1 MATETDDRG
10 QRTVPDVLIA
20 CAQHRPAALAL
31 VEPDGLTVTSA
42 ELLDLTQAGASL
54 LGDRGVRRGDR
65 VAVDASS
72 MSWNEVAVSYFAAAW
87 AGAAAVLT
95 AGEGTARAAAGMGV
109 AAVIT
114 SGGFAADTEQ
124 TITPAE
130 LVAAP
135 GRAGPSPAEPHDVL
149 DLVFTSGTTGE
160 PKPVPS
166 THSEWT
172 RSVRPE
178 LLAGRGRRVVVH
190 TGVPIAVSGGLHGIL
205 LNHVARGVTSVHTG
219 SVTGLIAAGD
229 RYGASE
235 LHMSPHT
242 ARSLVKVLSPGADWA
257 ARIRIIRLVG
267 SPVPAA
273 VADGLRAVFPQ
284 ARVVSL
290 YGLTEGGAALVV
302 KRLNERRPQDSIGR
316 PAPGTEV
323 RVLGPD
329 GAEVAAGQVGEL
341 AVRVMSDG
349 PEPGAGPVPDHRER
363 AAQEWTRSGDMG
375 FIGPDG
381 HVRLVGRSKDLIF
394 LRAGRV
400 SPEAIEERIARVIPG
415 NVDFA
420 VAGVSGDGDWDRI
433 AVFLAGDN
441 AERLADTERRLSRML
456 GPFRPDLVT
465 VTERIPRGPFG
476 KPLRRL
482 LVQDLDAARPDA

>member
-1 MATETDDRG
+1 MAAETDDRG
-10 QRTVPDVLIA
+10 QRTVPDVLLA
-20 CAQHRPAALAL
+20 CARHRPAALAL
-31 VEPDGLTVTSA
+31 VEPDGLTMTSA
-42 ELLDLTQAGASL
+42 ELLDLTRAGASL
-54 LGDRGVRRGDR
+54 LGERGVRRGDR

-72 MSWNEVAVSYFAAAW
+72 MTWNQVAVSYFAAAW
-87 AGAAAVLT
+87 IGATAVLT

-114 SGGFAADTEQ
+114 SGGFAADAQE

-130 LVAAP
+130 LVASP

-160 PKPVPS
+160 PKPVSS

-178 LLAGRGRRVVVH
+178 LLAGRGRRVVIH

-219 SVTGLIAAGD
+219 SVSGLIEAGD
-229 RYGASE
+229 HYGASE

-242 ARSLVKVLSPGADWA
+242 ARSLVKVLAPGADWA
-257 ARIRIIRLVG
+257 SRIRIIRLVG

-273 VADGLRAVFPQ
+273 VADGLRADFPR
-284 ARVVSL
+284 ARLVSL

-302 KRLNERRPQDSIGR
+302 KRLNERRPQNSIGR

-341 AVRVMSDG
+341 AVRVMSNSQVTGTG
-349 PEPGAGPVPDHRER
+349 PEPDHRER
-363 AAQEWTRSGDMG
+363 AAQEWTRSGDTG

-400 SPEAIEERIARVIPG
+400 SPEAIEERISRVIPA

-420 VAGVSGDGDWDRI
+420 VAGVSSGGDWDRI
-433 AVFLAGDN
+433 AVFLAGDD
-441 AERLADTERRLSRML
+441 AERLADAERGLSRMQ

-465 VTERIPRGPFG
+465 VIGRIPRGPFG

-482 LVQDLDAARPDA
+482 LVQDLDTVRPDA